1 MDLCCFGSR
10 QGWMDLNAPS
20 ESGGFLCFEQRYFF
34 KKQRKKQAKK
44 RRKKTI
50 SKPVGTKM
58 QGCPL
63 TDVIEIFLLSL
74 ERDTRPG
81 LAFYR
86 EGRDVWRVANLAFL
100 FVLADW
106 KSQRAICGGGQA
118 KGKCRPG
125 VERSGTNGATLAV
138 GCNPASE

>member
-1 MDLCCFGSR
+1 MDLCHFESR

-44 RRKKTI
+44 RKKTI

-81 LAFYR
+81 LEFYYQGKHVR
-86 EGRDVWRVANLAFL
+86 RVAKLVF
-100 FVLADW
+100 FFDF
-106 KSQRAICGGGQA
+106 
-118 KGKCRPG
+118 
-125 VERSGTNGATLAV
+125 
-138 GCNPASE
+138 